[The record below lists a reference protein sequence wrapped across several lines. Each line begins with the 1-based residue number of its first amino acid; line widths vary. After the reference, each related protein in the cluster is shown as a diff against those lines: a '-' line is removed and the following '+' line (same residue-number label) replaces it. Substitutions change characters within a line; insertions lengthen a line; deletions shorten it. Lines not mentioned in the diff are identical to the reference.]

1 MSRLLWAKREVEVQ
15 SLLSKDM
22 MHSITYERNRQKA
35 VPFGSIINVGV
46 LKGDDFGAPTFFAK
60 KRAWS

>member
-1 MSRLLWAKREVEVQ
+1 MYYWQMVIIDHLLF
-15 SLLSKDM
+15 
-22 MHSITYERNRQKA
+22 Y
-35 VPFGSIINVGV
+35 GSIINVGV

>member
-1 MSRLLWAKREVEVQ
+1 MSFGLPKECLQEK
-15 SLLSKDM
+15 K
-22 MHSITYERNRQKA
+22 
-35 VPFGSIINVGV
+35 GSIINVGV

>member
-1 MSRLLWAKREVEVQ
+1 MRAGKNPGSRF
-15 SLLSKDM
+15 
-22 MHSITYERNRQKA
+22 
-35 VPFGSIINVGV
+35 FGSIINVGV

>member
-1 MSRLLWAKREVEVQ
+1 MIMSPFQVQFAKFELPI
-15 SLLSKDM
+15 SCNK
-22 MHSITYERNRQKA
+22 
-35 VPFGSIINVGV
+35 GSIINVGV

>member
-1 MSRLLWAKREVEVQ
+1 METPSRPVNPARDAMAAGTKRRRHPVSSSCIEPYYV
-15 SLLSKDM
+15 
-22 MHSITYERNRQKA
+22 
-35 VPFGSIINVGV
+35 GSIINVGV